1 MIPIA
6 FRKDLSIE
14 GLLGA
19 VRRSFSRIKARK
31 SSRCIDWVDALMS
44 GLAVFGIKYPS
55 LLQFDRDVR
64 TDEVVRLNLRHL
76 YGVIQAP
83 CDTHLRELL
92 DDLDPKH
99 LRGAFKSLFALLQRG
114 KGLEDMVYLDGYYL
128 VSVDATGHFSSQTIH
143 CENCCEKHHRNG
155 SVTYFHQLLQAVL
168 VHPEHPEV
176 FPFAPEPILKQ
187 DGQRKNDCERNAS
200 KRLLSDLKREH
211 PHLKLIIVED
221 GLSSNAPH
229 IKLLKSLDYH
239 FILGV
244 KPGDHAYLFEWVSTL
259 PKEQIKHCVI
269 YSKDK
274 TEHRFFYANQVP
286 LSDSAFEL
294 KVNFLEYW
302 EKMPN
307 GKQQHFSWVTDIL
320 ITPEN
325 LMKLMRGGRARW
337 HIENET
343 FNTLK
348 NQGYHFEH
356 NFGHGYQHLSTV
368 FAFLMLLAFLIDQI
382 QQHCCPLF
390 RKALERA
397 HCKLYYWN
405 HIRSLF
411 LEYEVPSW
419 ETLYR
424 GLAFGFK
431 KSVLCPYD
439 SS

>member
-1 MIPIA
+1 
-6 FRKDLSIE
+6 
-14 GLLGA
+14 
-19 VRRSFSRIKARK
+19 
-31 SSRCIDWVDALMS
+31 MS

-221 GLSSNAPH
+221 QQFPL
-229 IKLLKSLDYH
+229 IQKL
-239 FILGV
+239 
-244 KPGDHAYLFEWVSTL
+244 
-259 PKEQIKHCVI
+259 
-269 YSKDK
+269 
-274 TEHRFFYANQVP
+274 FYGEA
-286 LSDSAFEL
+286 E
-294 KVNFLEYW
+294 
-302 EKMPN
+302 
-307 GKQQHFSWVTDIL
+307 
-320 ITPEN
+320 
-325 LMKLMRGGRARW
+325 
-337 HIENET
+337 
-343 FNTLK
+343 
-348 NQGYHFEH
+348 
-356 NFGHGYQHLSTV
+356 
-368 FAFLMLLAFLIDQI
+368 
-382 QQHCCPLF
+382 
-390 RKALERA
+390 
-397 HCKLYYWN
+397 
-405 HIRSLF
+405 
-411 LEYEVPSW
+411 
-419 ETLYR
+419 
-424 GLAFGFK
+424 
-431 KSVLCPYD
+431 
-439 SS
+439 